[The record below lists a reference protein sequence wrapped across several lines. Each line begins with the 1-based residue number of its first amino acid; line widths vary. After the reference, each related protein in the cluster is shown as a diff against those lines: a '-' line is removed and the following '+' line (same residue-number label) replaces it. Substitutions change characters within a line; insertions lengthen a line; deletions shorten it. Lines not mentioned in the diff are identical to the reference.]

1 MALSNRDRVDR
12 ALELLGVALDAFLQ
26 RILEPELPNGADW
39 TVLLAAKD
47 GTKGITGKIYNR
59 VDPQNGLRVLTEKA
73 TAAYKPRWYPFSEHL
88 SRAEE
93 SWASELRE
101 VRDRHAH
108 RQPFSVDDA
117 YRALDTTERF
127 LRAIGAPQEA
137 DEVRRLR
144 VDLRRVS
151 SEQEDRRVIR
161 SSGTADV
168 GSENLM
174 PWREVLSPHPDVAS
188 GNFHAAEFAADLA
201 MVARSEGDS
210 EYTDPVQF
218 FRRTFLTAGLR
229 DLIIR
234 MVKRITGDPNA
245 SPVINLQTNFG
256 GGKTHSMLALW
267 HLASGRKLIE
277 YPQELQDLLANLD
290 LDSVAGRVQ
299 RVALVGNDLS
309 ASEPLVKDDGTRV
322 RTLWGELAWQLGGR
336 EAYELVAE
344 SDRTATN
351 PGHALEEL
359 FQLYTPAVILID
371 EWVAYARQLYGRDDL
386 PGGNFD
392 TQFTF
397 AQTLTEKAKAVPGI
411 QVVVSI
417 PASENATDETGA
429 SDAEVGGEYGRE
441 ALRRLQNVVRRTAD
455 QWRPANPEESFE
467 IVRRR
472 LFVPPDGK
480 ALAKISATANAIVK
494 FYRDNGTAFPR
505 EACDNDYID
514 RIKQSYP
521 IHPEL
526 FDRLY
531 EDWSTLERFQRTRG
545 VLRLM
550 NNVVGELWRSND
562 AAPLVMPGSVLLD
575 SDNVVTELTQYLEDR
590 WKAIID
596 ADVDGPNSTPEQ
608 VEKQNPTL
616 FGARHIAH
624 RLARTIFIGATPT
637 LHTAH
642 KGIDK
647 SRIFLGTALPGDICG
662 NFHAALDGMSNLATY
677 LYNDGSRYWFDTQA
691 NTTKAARDRAEQ
703 LQIEDVRKEIADRLE
718 AHRATPRD
726 GFAAVHTAPDSTA
739 DVRDVQETRLVILPP
754 AFPYDRK
761 QGDESKAVKWTHDVL
776 THCGSAARVYRNT
789 LCFLA
794 PDAARL
800 IELESAVREYLAWR
814 YVADN
819 VVELDLTHQQQ
830 HQAIKRR
837 DRANETVR
845 NRLLD
850 TYSWLIYPEQRGS
863 DPLTLNAIKAE
874 GTTTTNLAE
883 RAAKRAREQ
892 NQLVVTRSATLI
904 RYDLDENLASI
915 WKRDGHISAG
925 DLWKY
930 YTTYPYMARLRD
942 RQVFE
947 DGVWSVYDNQLL
959 WQKDGFAFAQE
970 WDGEQYKGLVLPTDQ
985 EPPPTIT
992 DTLLLVEPSRAEA
1005 QRKREV
1011 AELAEEEPAEEEGE
1025 EDGGVVP
1032 PPPPP
1037 PGPPPK
1043 TRYFG
1048 VRTLDAERYA
1058 VDFGKINAEVLQHLA
1073 AQPGVELHVRIEIEA
1088 HSPEGFDDSRIR
1100 TVSENAS
1107 TLKFD
1112 QSGFESE

>member
-12 ALELLGVALDAFLQ
+12 ALELLGTALDAFLQ
-26 RILEPELPNGADW
+26 RVVEPELPKGSDW
-39 TVLLAAKD
+39 TALLAAKD
-47 GTKGITGKIYNR
+47 DAKGITGKTYNR

-73 TAAYKPRWYPFSEHL
+73 TAAYKPGWYPFSQYL

-93 SWASELRE
+93 SWASELRD

-127 LRAIGAPQEA
+127 LRAVGAPQEA
-137 DEVRRLR
+137 EEVRRLR

-151 SEQEDRRVIR
+151 SEQEDRRVIK
-161 SSGTADV
+161 SSATAEV
-168 GSENLM
+168 GSQNLT
-174 PWREVLSPHPDVAS
+174 PWREVLAPHPDVAS

-210 EYTDPVQF
+210 EYTDPIQF

-229 DLIIR
+229 DLITR
-234 MVKRITGDPNA
+234 MVKRVTGDPNA

-277 YPQELQDLLANLD
+277 YPQEVQDLLAGLD
-290 LDSVAGRVQ
+290 LDGVAGRVQ

-309 ASEPLVKDDGTRV
+309 ASEPRVHKDGTV
-322 RTLWGELAWQLGGR
+322 TRTLWGELAWQLGGQ
-336 EAYELVAE
+336 EAYELIAE

-351 PGHALEEL
+351 PGHVLGEL
-359 FQLYTPAVILID
+359 FELYTPAVILID

-386 PGGNFD
+386 AGGTFD

-411 QVVVSI
+411 SVVVSI

-472 LFVPPDGK
+472 LFEPPDGE
-480 ALAKISATANAIVK
+480 ALAKISATANAMVK
-494 FYRDNGTAFPR
+494 FYRDNGTVFPR
-505 EACDNDYID
+505 EARDNDYIE
-514 RIKQSYP
+514 RIKRSYP
-521 IHPEL
+521 VHPEL

-550 NNVVGELWRSND
+550 NNVVGELWRSDD
-562 AAPLVMPGSVLLD
+562 AAPLIMPGSVLLD

-608 VEKQNPTL
+608 VEKANPAL

-624 RLARTIFIGATPT
+624 RLARTVFIGATPT
-637 LHTAH
+637 LNTAH

-662 NFHAALDGMSNLATY
+662 NFHAALDGMSNLSTY
-677 LYNDGSRYWFDTQA
+677 LYNDGNRYWFDTQA
-691 NTTKAARDRAEQ
+691 NTTKAARDFAER
-703 LQIEDVRKEIADRLE
+703 LQTEDVWKEIADRLH
-718 AHRATPRD
+718 AHRATPHD
-726 GFAAVHTAPDSTA
+726 GFAAVHTAPDSSA
-739 DVRDVQETRLVILPP
+739 DVRDVQETRLVIVPP
-754 AFPYDRK
+754 AHPHDRK
-761 QGDESKAVKWTHDVL
+761 QGDESRATAWADEIL

-800 IELESAVREYLAWR
+800 AELDTAVREYLSWC
-814 YVADN
+814 YVANN
-819 VVELDLTHQQQ
+819 VDELGLTGQEEK
-830 HQAIKRR
+830 QAELRR
-837 DRANETVR
+837 NRADETVR

-850 TYSWLIYPEQRGS
+850 TYTWLIYPEQYGAN
-863 DPLTLNAIKAE
+863 PLTLTVIKAE
-874 GTTTTNLAE
+874 GTTTNLAE

-904 RYDLDENLASI
+904 RYDMDENLTSI

-930 YTTYPYMARLRD
+930 YTTYPYMPRLRD

-947 DGVWSVYDNQLL
+947 DGVWSVYDNPIL
-959 WQKDGFAFAQE
+959 WEKDGFAFAQA
-970 WDGEQYKGLVLPTDQ
+970 WDGERYVGLVLPTDQ

-992 DTLLLVEPSRAEA
+992 DTLLLVDPSRAVA
-1005 QRKREV
+1005 QRRREV
-1011 AELAEEEPAEEEGE
+1011 EELGDEEAPGRGE
-1025 EDGGVVP
+1025 DQDRGPVP
-1032 PPPPP
+1032 PPPSV
-1037 PGPPPK
+1037 PGPAPK

-1058 VDFGKINAEVLQHLA
+1058 IDFGKINAEVLQHLA
-1073 AQPGVELHVRIEIEA
+1073 AQPGVRLHVRIEIEA
-1088 HSPEGFDDSRIR
+1088 QAPQGFDDSRIR
-1100 TVSENAS
+1100 TVSENAA

-1112 QSGFESE
+1112 QSGFETD